1 MKKKELMEFLKE
13 LDDEQ
18 EIVITALNAP
28 PWITQFSMSVKRD
41 DDEQE

>member
-1 MKKKELMEFLKE
+1 MKKKELMEFLKQ
-13 LDDEQ
+13 LDDAQ